1 VQRLTVPH
9 SGRLLVSQL
18 SAYGLAAVLDT
29 YAEDAFVGHD
39 PSSLEMQPHVLTPLD
54 AAQSGELVARSAA
67 ECEHMLEADL
77 EPGQTGNSRRPV
89 MWARATS
96 SDRASVALRAREA
109 LLDDE
114 EGSERLL
121 AVALA
126 AGLGAPAAWL
136 GERPQRGATRLD
148 GVMGNYTSDFVR
160 GVLRRCR
167 PAAAA
172 SEASYFERAWAGRL
186 GPPDAEDKTGWS
198 PPGTRIDPVHQW
210 LAAVGLILLP
220 VGLSG
225 SGWGMTP
232 CFRHQHGA
240 RGITLP
246 VLGSTTAVPRLRA
259 LLQRPELS
267 APAPLSPALRAKLRS
282 LGISEL
288 ISFVVNDRSSS
299 QSVAFSFGR
308 GERTEL

>member
-1 VQRLTVPH
+1 MPH
-9 SGRLLVSQL
+9 TGRLLVSQL
-18 SAYGLAAVLDT
+18 AAYGLAAVLDT
-29 YAEDAFVGHD
+29 YGEDAFVGHD

-54 AAQSGELVARSAA
+54 AARTGELVSSSAA

-96 SDRASVALRAREA
+96 SDRAALALHAREA
-109 LLDDE
+109 LLDNE
-114 EGSERLL
+114 EGSKGLL

-126 AGLGAPAAWL
+126 AGLGAPAVWL
-136 GERPQRGATRLD
+136 GKHPERGATRLD
-148 GVMGNYTSDFVR
+148 GVMGNNTSDFVR

-167 PAAAA
+167 PAAAG

-186 GPPDAEDKTGWS
+186 APPDAEDKTGWS

-210 LAAVGLILLP
+210 LAAVGLTLLP

-225 SGWGMTP
+225 SGPGTTP
-232 CFRHQHGA
+232 CFWHQRGA
-240 RGITLP
+240 RGVTLP
-246 VLGSTTAVPRLRA
+246 ILGPTAAVPRLRA

-267 APAPLSPALRAKLRS
+267 VPPASLSPAHRAKLRS
-282 LGISEL
+282 LGVSEV
-288 ISFVVNDRSSS
+288 ISFVVTDRSSS

-308 GERTEL
+308 GERTQL